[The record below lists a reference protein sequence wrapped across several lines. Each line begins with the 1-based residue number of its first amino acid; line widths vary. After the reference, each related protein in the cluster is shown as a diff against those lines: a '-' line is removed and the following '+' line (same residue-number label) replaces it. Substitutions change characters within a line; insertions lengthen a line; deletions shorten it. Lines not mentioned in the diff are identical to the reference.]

1 MKSSVSR
8 ALRSA
13 VALLA
18 ALPPAMGMVS
28 TAPAAAQPPDTVVL
42 PAVFEVAPAMPWF
55 ATSGTAFATTDWVT
69 GKVLRSTTGTSYAT
83 VGADPRGTIRG
94 SAGFAWWLDG
104 PSSGPGTMHRL
115 NVATGAV
122 TDLPYAGDV
131 VAVNGAG
138 RLEVDVDAQVMT
150 YVTDA
155 GLRTGMGPGA
165 RVSMDAI
172 SAVTAEEAWNDV
184 TMAYETTIRLRPLS
198 GAAPRA
204 VANYVGSVSGLVL
217 TPNSIVWL
225 KDTGGGTY
233 LQRQPRAGGTITS
246 VKLPIGWGNRLA
258 ATDTAALMPDGGSCL
273 MYRGA
278 TNVTVV
284 PPAGYTLNCRGA
296 VGVGGRFYAATNEPG
311 TAAGVYS
318 IDPVTG
324 ASTKVASPPPT
335 LARVDLDFN
344 AGKLYGADTK
354 DSLGS
359 RRIWSRSVGS
369 TLGAETLFPQRASSS
384 GIVAFT
390 GNRAWIQSPTTLT
403 TDLFE
408 GSALVR
414 KYPGSYLQSSMV
426 SGPYR
431 RTSGDL
437 NADVVYFVQRPD
449 DSVAWTMS
457 INDATGVTTYGSRV
471 AWGGGA
477 GEIWVQDLE
486 KPVGASNP
494 RMVRGR
500 QCASQCYGYLRMWG
514 DLIVETTD
522 TSMNSVNVATGVTG
536 TLNRTA
542 TDAVVTDGAV
552 LYVQNGQLFA
562 WNGTTG
568 AAPVLIAPLG
578 NHMSF
583 AVENGK
589 VAWVGPD
596 GLVRVGSMPIAATSR
611 PRMLGIVGPP
621 AVFAPNVT
629 GQAKT
634 WKPQIDLTEDL
645 TSWTWT
651 LRRGSTV
658 VRTLTGTTS
667 NAAIRSLVWD
677 GKDSAGAYVGNG
689 QYAWTLTGAAR
700 DGSGALAAIDG
711 VSPVWGT
718 INVSTQAPAPLM
730 RNPVVASSAGTTT
743 TIPVSWTVLNPTGG
757 VAVTFDVQYR
767 SVTRDAAGVQ
777 VFGAPTAWRTAT
789 TARTANFTGA
799 AHSTWQFQAR
809 AKDQYGRVSAWTPWT
824 NTIFPWDDRELITSG
839 TWSDLTAATSWAGT
853 SRATTASGAS
863 LQLTNNTA
871 QIAVVGSRGPT
882 SGSMRV
888 YVDGSL
894 VATVDLYAATATV
907 RDVLWTSAVP
917 YGSHTVRVANLP
929 ASGRTLM
936 AIDAIGFGF

>member
-1 MKSSVSR
+1 MKYTLAR
-8 ALRSA
+8 AVRSGI
-13 VALLA
+13 ALLA
-18 ALPPAMGMVS
+18 ALPPAMGLAS
-28 TAPAAAQPPDTVVL
+28 TAPAAALPADTVVL
-42 PAVFEVAPAMPWF
+42 PAVYEVAPALPWF
-55 ATSGTAFATTDWVT
+55 ATSGTAFAATDWIN
-69 GKVLRSTTGTSYAT
+69 GKVFRSTTGTAYAT
-83 VGADPRGTIRG
+83 VGADPRGTITG
-94 SAGFAWWLDG
+94 SAGFAWWLEG
-104 PSSGPGTMHRL
+104 PWSGPGTMHRL
-115 NVATGAV
+115 NVATGTV

-131 VAVNGAG
+131 VAVNATGH
-138 RLEVDVDAQVMT
+138 LEVDVDTQVMS
-150 YVTDA
+150 YVADGGTRAD
-155 GLRTGMGPGA
+155 MGPAG
-165 RVSMDAI
+165 RVSMDATAAAT
-172 SAVTAEEAWNDV
+172 AVETWNDSL
-184 TMAYETTIRLRPLS
+184 MSYETTIRLRPLS
-198 GAAPRA
+198 GADPRD
-204 VANYVGSVSGLVL
+204 VATFAGSTSGLVL

-225 KDTGGGTY
+225 KDTGGAVY
-233 LQRQPRAGGTITS
+233 LQRQPRNGGTTTS
-246 VKLPIGWGNRLA
+246 VKLPLGWTPHLA
-258 ATDTAALMPDGGSCL
+258 ATDTAALMPDGASCL

-278 TNVTVV
+278 TKVPVV
-284 PPAGYTLNCRGA
+284 LPAGYTLDCRDA
-296 VGVGGRFYAATNEPG
+296 VGVGAKFYAATNEKG

-335 LARVDLDFN
+335 LARVELDFN

-354 DSLGS
+354 ESLES
-359 RRIWSRSVGS
+359 RRIWSRSIGGTV
-369 TLGAETLFPQRASSS
+369 GAESLFPQRASGS
-384 GIVAFT
+384 GILAFT
-390 GNRAWIQSPTTLT
+390 GNRAWIESLT
-403 TDLFE
+403 AYNSRLFE
-408 GSALVR
+408 GSTLV
-414 KYPGSYLQSSMV
+414 KEVPDSLQDGDV
-426 SGPYR
+426 SGPYLL
-431 RTSGDL
+431 TSGDV
-437 NADVVYFVQRPD
+437 NGDWVYQVKRTDGAVVWTL
-449 DSVAWTMS
+449 SSTVAAST
-457 INDATGVTTYGSRV
+457 ALFGSRV
-471 AWGGGA
+471 VWEKEN
-477 GEIWVQDLE
+477 GEIWVQDVA
-486 KPVGASNP
+486 KAASATNP
-494 RMVRGR
+494 RLAR
-500 QCASQCYGYLRMWG
+500 ASQCANWCSGYLRTWG
-514 DLIVETTD
+514 DLVVETTD
-522 TSMNSVNVATGVTG
+522 SGIASVNLATGAVG
-536 TLNRTA
+536 TISRSLTH
-542 TDAVVTDGAV
+542 AVATDGAV
-552 LYVQNGQLFA
+552 LFTQNNQLYA
-562 WNGTTG
+562 WTATTG
-568 AAPVLIAPLG
+568 AAPVLIAPVLDQV
-578 NHMSF
+578 SF
-583 AVENGK
+583 AAENGK

-596 GLVRVGSMPIAATSR
+596 GVVRVASMPIAATSR
-611 PRMLGIVGPP
+611 PRMLGIVGTP

-651 LRRGSTV
+651 LRKGTTV
-658 VRTLTGTTS
+658 VRTLTGTTA
-667 NAAIRSLVWD
+667 NAAIRTLAWD
-677 GKDSAGAYVGNG
+677 GKDGAGALVGNG
-689 QYAWTLTGAAR
+689 RYTWSLTGSAK
-700 DGSGALAAIDG
+700 DGSGTLASVDG
-711 VSPVWGT
+711 SSTVTGT
-718 INVSTQAPAPLM
+718 IDVSTQVPAPLM

-936 AIDAIGFGF
+936 AIDAIGFGL